1 MAGSIFNAEE
11 AIISEIT
18 GLLSSGDTD
27 GPVLKQGLEKLLD
40 SYQRLYKEE
49 KKLIRVNDRQQNQM
63 NRLNRELKVAKDAA
77 EAASKY
83 KGEFLANMSH
93 EIRTPMNAI
102 IGLTELT
109 LRTSLTRQ
117 QHDYLA
123 KIESS
128 ANSLLGI
135 INDILDISKIEV
147 GKLELETIDFDL
159 NEVLENLTNLIA
171 VKAEEKGL
179 ELLFNVA
186 PEVPTVL
193 RGDPLRLGQILIN
206 LTTNA
211 VKFTEKGEILVRV
224 ECPTP
229 TSSDTDKVSLKFS
242 IQDTGI
248 GMTDEQRAN
257 LFKSFTQA
265 DQSTTRKYGGTGLGL
280 NISKSLAEMMNGTIG
295 VDSESGKGS
304 TFWFTASFGVQA
316 EADEGLPRLTPGVEG
331 LKVLVVDD
339 NPKSREILDAM
350 LSDHAMVYQAAS
362 ANEAFSDLI
371 IADRETPF
379 DMVLMDWKMPGT
391 DGLEAINHIR
401 KDLGIEHQPV
411 IFLVTA
417 YGRDEV
423 RQKAKKVDIDGFL
436 IKPVTAALLYSKIN
450 SVFDTSQ
457 TNNTRQMPPKPR
469 QDDIPDNIRGAEVLL
484 VEDNDI
490 NQQVAGELLAQAGFN
505 VSLASSGLE
514 ALTLVQDRQFDL
526 VFMDVQMPDMDGYQ
540 TTRLI
545 RRLEEKLIAAAQS
558 SENVSPFTVL
568 PSPQLPIV
576 AMTAN
581 ALVGDREKCLE
592 SGMNDY
598 MTKPINLKILAKIVA
613 TWIQPGIREISP
625 LPPQES
631 PPVDT
636 DLDLPDY
643 IPGLNLEA
651 GLQAVG
657 NNRNVYKKIL
667 IKFFDHNRN
676 TVQEIQ
682 EAIAGG
688 AIQDAAR
695 AAHTLKGVSGN
706 IGATD
711 VYQCSAALEEA
722 ILNGE
727 SDQVDF
733 LINRLT
739 HKLGKV
745 LEALST
751 LKAQEKEA
759 ADGAESLL
767 SEDADPELL
776 NREITPLLNN
786 MAILMGEDISEA
798 GRVMEELSA
807 ALGGEPEVQ
816 KMAEAF
822 DEYDWDEV
830 LAAIRQLAERLDL
843 KVDVNA

>member
-1 MAGSIFNAEE
+1 LAGSIFNAEE
-11 AIISEIT
+11 EIISEIK
-18 GLLSSGDTD
+18 GLLSAGDTD
-27 GPVLKQGLEKLLD
+27 APILRNGLEKLLD
-40 SYQRLYKEE
+40 AYQRLYKEE

-63 NRLNRELKVAKDAA
+63 NRLNRELKIAKETA

-109 LRTSLTRQ
+109 LRTKLTRQ

-147 GKLELETIDFDL
+147 GKLKLETIDFDL

-171 VKAEEKGL
+171 IKAEEKGL

-186 PEVPTVL
+186 PDVPVAL

-211 VKFTEKGEILVRV
+211 VKFTDKGEILVRV
-224 ECPTP
+224 ECTAPK
-229 TSSDTDKVSLKFS
+229 SADTDKIGLKFS

-257 LFKSFTQA
+257 LFKSFSQA

-280 NISKSLAEMMNGTIG
+280 NISKSLTEMMDGTIG
-295 VDSESGKGS
+295 VDSQPGKGS
-304 TFWFTASFGVQA
+304 TFWFTASFSVQA
-316 EADEGLPRLTPGVEG
+316 QLDETISRLTPGVEG

-350 LSDHAMVYQAAS
+350 LSDHAAVYQAAS

-379 DMVLMDWKMPGT
+379 DIVLMDWKMPGT
-391 DGLEAINHIR
+391 DGLEAIKHIR
-401 KDLGIEHQPV
+401 KNLGIEHQPV

-423 RQKAKKVDIDGFL
+423 RQKAKQVNIDGFL
-436 IKPVTAALLYSKIN
+436 IKPVTAALLFSKIN

-457 TNNTRQMPPKPR
+457 SQNARQMPPKPR
-469 QDDIPDNIRGAEVLL
+469 QDDIPDNIRGAEILL

-490 NQQVAGELLAQAGFN
+490 NQQVAGELLTQAGFN

-545 RRLEEKLIAAAQS
+545 RRLEKKLMAAAQS
-558 SENVSPFTVL
+558 SENLSPFTVL

-598 MTKPINLKILAKIVA
+598 MTKPINLRILSKIV
-613 TWIQPGIREISP
+613 TRWIQPGIRETAP
-625 LPPQES
+625 LPPED
-631 PPVDT
+631 PVPAKRDS
-636 DLDLPDY
+636 DLPDH

-657 NNRNVYKKIL
+657 NNRSVYKKIL
-667 IKFFDHNRN
+667 IKFFEHNRN
-676 TVQEIQ
+676 TVPEIQ
-682 EAIAGG
+682 KAVDTG
-688 AIQDAAR
+688 AIKDAAR

-706 IGATD
+706 IGATE
-711 VYQCSAALEEA
+711 VYQCAAALEDA

-727 SDQVDF
+727 SDQVAF

-739 HKLGKV
+739 HRLGEV

-751 LKAQEKEA
+751 IRAQEKEGA
-759 ADGAESLL
+759 AGVTSLL
-767 SEDADPELL
+767 SKGDDPEEL
-776 NREITPLLNN
+776 NRRITPLLNQ
-786 MAILMGEDISEA
+786 MAVLMGEDISEA

-807 ALGGEPEVQ
+807 ILGGEPEVR

-830 LAAIRQLAERLDL
+830 LAAIGQLAERLDL
-843 KVDVNA
+843 KVDMNA